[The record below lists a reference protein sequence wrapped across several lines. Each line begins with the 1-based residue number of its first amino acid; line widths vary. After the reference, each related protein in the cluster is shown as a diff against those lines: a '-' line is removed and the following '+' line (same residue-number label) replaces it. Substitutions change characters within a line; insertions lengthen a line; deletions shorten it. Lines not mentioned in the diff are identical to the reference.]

1 MLLIF
6 DVFTILFFK
15 INLLVANAVINSDRH
30 DFDAYGICIAST
42 NYFVVLA
49 QNDAQRYIVSMAPFG
64 ISFVYNYTYET
75 SNDFVISIAVGRRQN
90 LSQLSFVYLS
100 TSTTD
105 GQYQKLGLFTFSREN
120 RMISVKV
127 WKRKP
132 SELSTLQVDLFEK
145 YTYGFLSNNIFA
157 FMILKKT
164 LPAVYLVR
172 LNPPNTMTLVDN
184 YTLYSDTHKFTNLT
198 LINTLDHPV
207 RSTSWLDDAGLLLS
221 DTTTL
226 PWTKS
231 RTQAI
236 NVSSN
241 DIITPPTFI
250 RLTRTYDYQLVV
262 LTTDGV
268 VVLIPST
275 DAGYHRTTDDISNPL
290 KLPIVCPL
298 GTYESVSGSTPCK
311 IWPSMTKSSSIN
323 CIACSSDS
331 FVLWLLSA
339 MLIGNGEFWFDG
351 LISFSIIVLIAYSVW
366 FGIIFVIKYPIETL
380 NGAYFTYDTSLR
392 ITKFS
397 SALQLLAIIKLNE
410 ETPIF
415 DMIDMQKF
423 AMTQLFTDRIHL

>member
-1 MLLIF
+1 MY
-6 DVFTILFFK
+6 
-15 INLLVANAVINSDRH
+15 
-30 DFDAYGICIAST
+30 AYP
-42 NYFVVLA
+42 NN
-49 QNDAQRYIVSMAPFG
+49 Q
-64 ISFVYNYTYET
+64 ET
-75 SNDFVISIAVGRRQN
+75 LEQ
-90 LSQLSFVYLS
+90 
-100 TSTTD
+100 
-105 GQYQKLGLFTFSREN
+105 
-120 RMISVKV
+120 
-127 WKRKP
+127 W
-132 SELSTLQVDLFEK
+132 
-145 YTYGFLSNNIFA
+145 
-157 FMILKKT
+157 
-164 LPAVYLVR
+164 
-172 LNPPNTMTLVDN
+172 
-184 YTLYSDTHKFTNLT
+184 
-198 LINTLDHPV
+198 
-207 RSTSWLDDAGLLLS
+207 
-221 DTTTL
+221 
-226 PWTKS
+226 
-231 RTQAI
+231 
-236 NVSSN
+236 SS
-241 DIITPPTFI
+241 TPPTFI

-290 KLPIVCPL
+290 KLPIACPL

-311 IWPSMTKSSSIN
+311 IWPSMTKSSSISKEYLVVLKVRLLILTLD